1 MDSTAKQL
9 DAVPRDVARGD
20 VAGGDVAPRD
30 RDVDPQRLLYSLMFP
45 AIIMP
50 LSGWM
55 FSVSLPIM
63 RDDFGITAD
72 LAAWIATAFT
82 LAFMICMPIY
92 GRLSDSLGKRRL
104 LLGGI
109 IIFTIGS
116 LMATLSATLSMLIMA
131 RIIQGLGIAGLLPL
145 SLALLTEVFPP
156 DQRGKAMGLW
166 STVGPLTG
174 VAGPILAGF
183 IVAAW
188 GWRASFVPAML
199 FAIASFLVIYFLIP
213 SSIRQLRFDF
223 LRTFDW
229 GGVLLLSAGLTSL
242 LFYFSSRPITGV
254 APLRD
259 WRLLSLTILFLGAF
273 VWYEKRREDPFIR
286 LQILK
291 NRSLITGSMA
301 AMLRMIGLSGGMGF
315 LMPLYLAD
323 VVQLDPTRSGFFLM
337 ANPLAMVTV
346 VRLGG
351 GIADRWGSRLIAM
364 TGFTVYAG
372 VMFAFS
378 QRTADSPPWL
388 VVLLLLCFG
397 LGAGLML
404 AALHRAALNNIPEA
418 DLGTSSGI
426 YSMIRFLGS
435 ACGAAFGGILL
446 QSNLDR
452 YGTNL
457 VPAYQTVFLWFMG
470 FATVGFL
477 VAFFL
482 PRSKSE

>member
-1 MDSTAKQL
+1 MDSVSNQL
-9 DAVPRDVARGD
+9 DTVP
-20 VAGGDVAPRD
+20 

-82 LAFMICMPIY
+82 LSFMICMPIY

-109 IIFTIGS
+109 IIFTLGS
-116 LMATLSATLSMLIMA
+116 LLAIFSANLPMLILA
-131 RIIQGLGIAGLLPL
+131 RVIQGLGVAGLLPL
-145 SLALLTEVFPP
+145 SLALLTEVFPS
-156 DQRGKAMGLW
+156 DERGKAMGLW

-188 GWRASFVPAML
+188 GWRASFVPATI
-199 FAIASFLVIYFLIP
+199 FAVASLLVIYFLIP
-213 SSIRQLRFDF
+213 SSSLQLRFDF
-223 LRTFDW
+223 LRHFDW
-229 GGVLLLSAGLTSL
+229 LGVLLLSATLISL
-242 LFYFSSRPITGV
+242 LFYFSSRPITGI
-254 APLRD
+254 APLQD
-259 WRLLSLTILFLGAF
+259 WRLLTLTLLFLTAF
-273 VWYEKRREDPFIR
+273 VWHERRREQPFIK
-286 LQILK
+286 LQILQ
-291 NRSLITGSMA
+291 NRSLVIGSIA

-323 VVQLDPTRSGFFLM
+323 IVQLDPTRSGFFLM
-337 ANPLAMVTV
+337 ANPLAMVGV

-351 GIADRWGSRLIAM
+351 SIADRWGSRLIAM
-364 TGFTVYAG
+364 VGFTVYSA

-378 QRTADSPPWL
+378 QRAANSPEWL
-388 VVLLLLCFG
+388 IIVLLLCFG

-404 AALHRAALNNIPEA
+404 AALHRAALNNIPDA

-446 QSNLDR
+446 Q
-452 YGTNL
+452 TNL
-457 VPAYQTVFLWFMG
+457 ERHGTDLLPAYQTVFLWFMS
-470 FATVGFL
+470 FAALGFL
-477 VAFFL
+477 TAFFL
-482 PRSKSE
+482 PKTKSA

>member
-1 MDSTAKQL
+1 MDSTTQQR
-9 DAVPRDVARGD
+9 DAVP
-20 VAGGDVAPRD
+20 

-82 LAFMICMPIY
+82 LSFMICMPIY

-109 IIFTIGS
+109 TIFTLGS
-116 LMATLSATLSMLIMA
+116 ILATISLNLPMLIIA
-131 RIIQGLGIAGLLPL
+131 RVIQGLGVAGLLPL
-145 SLALLTEVFPP
+145 SLALITEVFPP
-156 DQRGKAMGLW
+156 NERGKAMGLW
-166 STVGPLTG
+166 STIGPVTG

-188 GWRASFVPAML
+188 GWRASFIPATI
-199 FAIASFLVIYFLIP
+199 FAIASLLVIYFLIP

-223 LRTFDW
+223 LRRFDW
-229 GGVLLLSAGLTSL
+229 LGVILLSATLIFL
-242 LFYFSSRPITGV
+242 LFYFSSRPITGI
-254 APLRD
+254 APLQD
-259 WRLLSLTILFLGAF
+259 WRLLALTIFFLTAF
-273 VWYEKRREDPFIR
+273 VWHEQRREEPFIR
-286 LQILK
+286 LQILR
-291 NRSLITGSMA
+291 NRSLVVGSLA

-323 VVQLDPTRSGFFLM
+323 VVQLDPSRSGFFLM
-337 ANPLAMVTV
+337 ANPLAMVAV

-351 GIADRWGSRLIAM
+351 SIADRWGSRLIAM
-364 TGFTVYAG
+364 TGFTVYSG

-378 QRTADSPPWL
+378 QRTAASPQWL
-388 VVLLLLCFG
+388 VIGLLFCFG

-404 AALHRAALNNIPEA
+404 AALHRAALDNIPDA

-446 QSNLDR
+446 QANLDR
-452 YGTNL
+452 YNTDFL
-457 VPAYQTVFLWFMG
+457 PAYQTVFLWFMG
-470 FATVGFL
+470 FAALGFL
-477 VAFFL
+477 TAFFL
-482 PRSKSE
+482 PKSKSA